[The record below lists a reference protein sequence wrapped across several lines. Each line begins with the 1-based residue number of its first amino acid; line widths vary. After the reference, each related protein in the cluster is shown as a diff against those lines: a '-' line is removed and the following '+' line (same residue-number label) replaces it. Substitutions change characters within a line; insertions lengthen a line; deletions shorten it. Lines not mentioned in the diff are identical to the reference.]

1 MKINTV
7 EEFWDALDACKD
19 FVCEHKGDTEHA
31 MLLCVGAHEDRVGFL
46 AAGNSRDV
54 VSATCC
60 ALDNDPDFREIWSA
74 VSMAFAKANS
84 KVKILPAETVGEFP
98 VTPNKLKS

>member
-7 EEFWDALDACKD
+7 EEFWDALNACKE
-19 FVCEHKGDTEHA
+19 FAHEHEDEHGT
-31 MLLCVGAHEDRVGFL
+31 LLCVGAFQDRVGFL
-46 AAGNSRDV
+46 LSGSGGDV

-60 ALDNDPDFREIWSA
+60 ALDYDPNFREIWSA
-74 VSMAFAKANS
+74 VSVAFAKANS